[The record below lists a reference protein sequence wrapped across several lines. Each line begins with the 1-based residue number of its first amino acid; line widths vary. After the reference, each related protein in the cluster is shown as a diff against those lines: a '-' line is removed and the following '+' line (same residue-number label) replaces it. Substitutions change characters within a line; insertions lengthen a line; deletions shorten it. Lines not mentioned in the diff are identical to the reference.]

1 MSQGFI
7 SLHQFIFFINQW
19 LWYSDYALHNTI
31 FVSSKVYTPM
41 LLLDNIHVC
50 FIPGAI
56 LADNK
61 WQQISKYEIKKIIDG
76 QKIMYLLLFLL

>member
-1 MSQGFI
+1 
-7 SLHQFIFFINQW
+7 
-19 LWYSDYALHNTI
+19 
-31 FVSSKVYTPM
+31 M
-41 LLLDNIHVC
+41 LLSDNIHVC

-76 QKIMYLLLFLL
+76 QKIMYWFHYFS

>member
-1 MSQGFI
+1 
-7 SLHQFIFFINQW
+7 
-19 LWYSDYALHNTI
+19 
-31 FVSSKVYTPM
+31 M

-61 WQQISKYEIKKIIDG
+61 WQKISKYEIKKIIDG